1 MIQSMTGYGKATA
14 ELSDKKINVE
24 IKSLNSKAM
33 DLSTRIAPLYREKE
47 IEIRNEIAKALER
60 GKVDFSLWIDKK
72 DACELVTPINQ
83 DVVVAYYERI
93 RTISETTGIPAPEDW
108 FSTLLRMPDVMTK
121 NDIQE
126 LSEEEWKA
134 VHATVLQAI
143 QNLVDFR
150 IQEGAALEK
159 KFREKISNIAKLLTS
174 VDSYEKERVEKIKE
188 RITDALEKT
197 ISVDYDKN
205 RLEQELIY
213 YIEKLDI
220 NEEKQRLSNHLK
232 YFINTMEDGSGQGKK
247 LGFIAQE
254 MGREINTLGSKS
266 NHAEMQKIV
275 VQMKDELEQ
284 IKEQVLNV
292 M

>member
-1 MIQSMTGYGKATA
+1 
-14 ELSDKKINVE
+14 
-24 IKSLNSKAM
+24 
-33 DLSTRIAPLYREKE
+33 
-47 IEIRNEIAKALER
+47 
-60 GKVDFSLWIDKK
+60 
-72 DACELVTPINQ
+72 
-83 DVVVAYYERI
+83 
-93 RTISETTGIPAPEDW
+93 
-108 FSTLLRMPDVMTK
+108 K

-174 VDSYEKERVEKIKE
+174 VDPYEKERVEKIKE

-213 YIEKLDI
+213 
-220 NEEKQRLSNHLK
+220 
-232 YFINTMEDGSGQGKK
+232 
-247 LGFIAQE
+247 
-254 MGREINTLGSKS
+254 
-266 NHAEMQKIV
+266 
-275 VQMKDELEQ
+275 
-284 IKEQVLNV
+284 
-292 M
+292 